1 MLNKTINHSLKNL
14 IEEKKIEFFNEP
26 QKATDEDVL
35 GIMISQYLE
44 WDGNKIFKT
53 AYNAFEDANFHEFNE
68 KIEKIW
74 KGVINMGQYDDI
86 ISENL
91 ERIANSLEGINN
103 NLTIITNMALI
114 ESSLKGKT
122 PDQVA
127 KVKNAFKDIKEILKN

>member
-1 MLNKTINHSLKNL
+1 MKVLK
-14 IEEKKIEFFNEP
+14 KF
-26 QKATDEDVL
+26 
-35 GIMISQYLE
+35 GR
-44 WDGNKIFKT
+44 
-53 AYNAFEDANFHEFNE
+53 
-68 KIEKIW
+68 
-74 KGVINMGQYDDI
+74 GVINMGQYDDI